1 MMYYFLETMGIIHHF
16 SALKFQG
23 FKDLRKFEEDLTIKQ
38 TRVNITQIEK
48 GWYKWK
54 NY

>member
-1 MMYYFLETMGIIHHF
+1 MMYYFFDTKGIIHHF

-23 FKDLRKFEEDLTIKQ
+23 FKDFRKFQEDLTIEQ

-48 GWYKWK
+48 G
-54 NY
+54 